1 MVLVLFKNTVLV
13 FYMNLAWPKNQSS
26 SCLPWSYLAERYDVP
41 SLVWYE
47 IKQDS
52 SLISLHHQFV
62 PVIKVNFIL
71 NGDFFYRMG
80 QCGTVPVFL
89 RGQEWPKNQYHSCLP
104 WSY

>member
-1 MVLVLFKNTVLV
+1 MGLE
-13 FYMNLAWPKNQSS
+13 WPKNQSS

-71 NGDFFYRMG
+71 NGYFFTEWNNMEQSRSFKEDRNG
-80 QCGTVPVFL
+80 QKINLTHACHGAISTIGPI
-89 RGQEWPKNQYHSCLP
+89 
-104 WSY
+104 